1 MLIDPPNRLP
11 LLLSLLMRAKVFG
24 CSPSQYVQDIISTQH
39 DFQNEYNGL
48 ELGDGEE
55 LHGEVEYP
63 P

>member
-1 MLIDPPNRLP
+1 
-11 LLLSLLMRAKVFG
+11 
-24 CSPSQYVQDIISTQH
+24 VQDIISTQH